1 MERDIAWNG
10 YSDQDKQQLE
20 QLSRGYR
27 AFLDAGK
34 TERECV
40 QETVKLA
47 RAKDYEELSAYLA
60 AGKPLTPGAKLYSV
74 LMGKTVL
81 LFQLGSRPLTEGL
94 NILGAHLDAP
104 RLDIKQNPL
113 YEDGGQAYLDTHYY
127 GGIKK
132 YQWVTIP
139 LAIHGV
145 VAKKDGSLVD
155 IRIGEN
161 EEDPVFCITDLLVHL
176 AGEQQ
181 EKVAAKVI
189 PGEDLDLLI
198 GSMPLAD
205 TEKDAVKANILAI
218 IREQYGLEEEDFLSA
233 ELEVVPAGRAR
244 EAGFDRSMIL
254 AYGHDDRSCAFASL
268 VAMLEAERPQR
279 TCCCVLVD
287 KEEIGSVGAT
297 GAQSAFF
304 ENTLAELMIAKGEFS
319 ELNFRRC
326 LAASRMLSSDVS
338 AAFDPLYASYYD
350 KRNSAFLGR
359 GIVIS
364 KFSGVRGK
372 AGANDANA
380 EYLGLIRRIMDENG
394 VYFQTAE
401 LGKVDSGGGGTI
413 AYVLAHYGMDVVDCG
428 LPVLSMHA
436 PWELVS
442 KADLYESKKC
452 YAAFLQHA

>member
-1 MERDIAWNG
+1 MERKIAWNG
-10 YSDQDKQQLE
+10 YDEQEKQQLE

-40 QETVKLA
+40 KEAVRLA
-47 RAKDYEELSAYLA
+47 RTEGYEELSAYVA
-60 AGKPLTPGAKLYSV
+60 AGKQLTPGAKIYSV

-81 LFQLGSRPLTEGL
+81 LFHLGCRPLAEGL

-104 RLDIKQNPL
+104 RLDVKQNPL

-145 VAKKDGSLVD
+145 VAKKDGSLVE
-155 IRIGEN
+155 ISIGEN
-161 EEDPVFCITDLLVHL
+161 EQDPVFCITDLLVHL

-181 EKVAAKVI
+181 EKIAAKVI

-198 GSMPLAD
+198 GSIPLAD
-205 TEKDAVKANILAI
+205 TEKDAVKANILALLQ
-218 IREQYGLEEEDFLSA
+218 EQYGIEEEDFLSA

-254 AYGHDDRSCAFASL
+254 AYGHDDRSCAYASL
-268 VAMLEAERPQR
+268 IAMLEEEQPER

-304 ENTLAELMIAKGEFS
+304 ENTLAELMIAKGEYS
-319 ELNFRRC
+319 ELGFRRC

-364 KFSGVRGK
+364 K
-372 AGANDANA
+372 
-380 EYLGLIRRIMDENG
+380 
-394 VYFQTAE
+394 
-401 LGKVDSGGGGTI
+401 
-413 AYVLAHYGMDVVDCG
+413 
-428 LPVLSMHA
+428 
-436 PWELVS
+436 
-442 KADLYESKKC
+442 
-452 YAAFLQHA
+452 